1 MAKNERSAAAAERLV
16 ETAERLIG
24 DLGLDRASARE
35 ISRAAGQKNNYA
47 VQYHF
52 GDYAGLIQAIR
63 ARRLPELERHRA
75 EMLAQVRAQGRERD
89 VRALTEVLYRPL
101 IDLRSAD
108 GERRFARFVL
118 AMLSSSHVERFGA
131 GLVEA
136 MPVGSEVIGLFQAMW
151 PDWPMSLIH
160 ERQRLIAILVLT
172 SVFNRRPP
180 YDAPA
185 NDAAAIENALA
196 MAAAAF
202 AAPVGPV
209 LANALG

>member
-1 MAKNERSAAAAERLV
+1 MAKSERSLAAAERLV

-24 DLGLDRASARE
+24 ELGLDRASARE

-52 GDYAGLIQAIR
+52 GDFVGLIQAIR
-63 ARRLPELERHRA
+63 ARRLPDLERHRA
-75 EMLAQVRAQGRERD
+75 ELLAAVRAQGREGD
-89 VRALTEVLYRPL
+89 LRALTEVLYLPL
-101 IDLRSAD
+101 IELRGAD

-118 AMLSSSHVERFGA
+118 AMLSSPDIERFGE

-136 MPVGSEVIGLFQAMW
+136 MPVGSEVLELIQAAR
-151 PDWPMSLIH
+151 PDLPMALIH

-185 NDAAAIENALA
+185 NDGAAIENALA
-196 MAAAAF
+196 MAAAAL
-202 AAPVGPV
+202 AAPVGPSLAAV
-209 LANALG
+209 LG